1 MALHSNA
8 REKPRVKARVR
19 EHKKEGEIVFIG
31 MGTRGEGRS
40 ERDNNKP
47 LLPYITDSCL
57 GWKFVPIYT
66 SAT

>member
-1 MALHSNA
+1 MALHSNV

-19 EHKKEGEIVFIG
+19 EHKKEGEIVFLG

-40 ERDNNKP
+40 ERDNDKP

-57 GWKFVPIYT
+57 G
-66 SAT
+66 